1 MEKQRKKIWNK
12 PSIDRFQMVC
22 FSIDIVVRWNHISCN
37 LFHRAFIKWTYCEK
51 NYQNGKKMNIKKAK
65 QRCTTVMQC
74 QFIDKS
80 HQCWG
85 VFFYLNII
93 DYRRWYISTCY
104 SMSDIVLCASTWFRQ
119 SAMCVCV
126 CVWELLSFNDLE
138 IHHGTLHLLRSIKIP
153 HYLRNY
159 NIIFGW

>member
-22 FSIDIVVRWNHISCN
+22 FSLDIVVRWNHISCN

-51 NYQNGKKMNIKKAK
+51 NYQNGKKMNINKAK

-80 HQCWG
+80 RQCWG
-85 VFFYLNII
+85 VFFLFKHNWLPTLIHKHLLLHV
-93 DYRRWYISTCY
+93 WHC
-104 SMSDIVLCASTWFRQ
+104 F
-119 SAMCVCV
+119 MCIHLIQTVGNVCV
-126 CVWELLSFNDLE
+126 
-138 IHHGTLHLLRSIKIP
+138 
-153 HYLRNY
+153 
-159 NIIFGW
+159 FGSCWVSMI